1 MRNMR
6 RFLILTFSVMLSLA
20 MVGGVAIGVGYVY
33 FSRNLPDHETLK
45 QYTPKITTRLYAA
58 DGKMITEYAEQRRVF
73 VPYSMMPPLVV
84 HAFLASEDTDFF
96 HHKGISFRGVTR
108 AVFLNAWSWM
118 NHTGRRQGA
127 STITQQVAKN
137 FLVGNEKSLERKV
150 KEAIVAF
157 RIEKALSKET
167 ILELYLNEIYFGL
180 GSYGIGSA
188 SQRYFGKALTEL
200 APDEAAFLAALP
212 KAPSNYHP
220 VKNHDAALARRNWVL
235 SRMGETGVL
244 KPDDV
249 ALYQKKPLLP
259 PKAFTLSYVDAPY
272 FSEEIRRDLVNRY
285 GSQALYTG
293 GLSVRTTLN
302 PMMQE
307 EAQKAF
313 MRGAVAFDRRA
324 RAWDGVVG
332 HAPSLPTAC
341 DDPNNRLCWRHYAHA
356 FERLG
361 WTLFYVQSVEKQT
374 VSGTTE
380 DGRSLTLPRSA
391 LAWKMRVAKKAGQP
405 FLPITSFADIVSA
418 GDILWIA
425 KDTVKPTVDS
435 TQDTEKT
442 TQNTQDSWTI
452 QQVPKV
458 NGAMM
463 VLDPHTGR
471 IYAMVGGTSFDG
483 SEFNR
488 ATQATRQPGSSF
500 KPFVALAA
508 MESGYA
514 PNSRLLDAP
523 VVMEILG
530 ADQDRIWRPTNYSD
544 DFYGLTTLRR
554 GMELSRNLMTVR
566 LALAIGLKPIQ
577 DVAHRF
583 GIYDKMPP
591 YYSSVL
597 GSNETTLLKM
607 TQAYGELVNGGKKIR
622 PSLVDRIQDRHG
634 KTIFRHDNR
643 PCDACLNQTWQDQNP
658 PLLPDD
664 RETLADPRQ
673 VYQVVNI
680 LSGVVARGTGAKIG
694 ATFPG
699 YALAGKTGTTNDSR
713 DVWFLGFSPDL
724 VVGIY
729 YGYDQPQTLGRKE
742 TGGSVAVPV
751 FIDFMKTILPTM
763 PSVPFR
769 MPSGIRLVSTD
780 LQSGVVVPPDTPG
793 SIIEAFIPGQDLEQK
808 TVAVPGDSTG
818 PSWDGGGESPESL
831 VDGIY

>member
-1 MRNMR
+1 MR
-6 RFLILTFSVMLSLA
+6 RFLILGLSVMLSLA
-20 MVGGVAIGVGYVY
+20 MVGAVAAGIGYVY
-33 FSRNLPDHETLK
+33 FSRNLPDHEALK

-58 DGKMITEYAEQRRVF
+58 DGQMITEYAEQRRVF
-73 VPYSMMPPLVV
+73 VPYGMMPPLVIQ
-84 HAFLASEDTDFF
+84 AFLASEDAAFF
-96 HHKGISFRGVTR
+96 HHKGVSFRGVMR
-108 AVFLNAWSWM
+108 AAFLNAWSWV
-118 NHTGRRQGA
+118 NDTGRRQGA

-157 RIEKALSKET
+157 RIERALSKET

-188 SQRYFGKALTEL
+188 AQRYFGKALTEL
-200 APDEAAFLAALP
+200 TPDEAAFLAALP

-235 SRMGETGVL
+235 FRMGEIGVL
-244 KPDDV
+244 KPDEV
-249 ALYQKKPLLP
+249 IFYQKKPLLP
-259 PKAFTLSYVDAPY
+259 PKEVTLSYVNAPY
-272 FSEEIRRDLVNRY
+272 FAEDIRRDLVDRY
-285 GSQALYTG
+285 GSQVLYTG

-302 PMMQE
+302 PMMQD
-307 EAQKAF
+307 EAHKAL

-332 HAPSLPTAC
+332 RAPSLPQAC
-341 DDPNNRLCWRHYAHA
+341 QDQTSPTCWAHYPHA
-356 FERLG
+356 FARLG
-361 WTLFYVQSVEKQT
+361 WTLFYIESVEKT
-374 VSGTTE
+374 EISGATE
-380 DGRSLTLPRSA
+380 DGLRLTLPRSA
-391 LAWKMRVAKKAGQP
+391 LAWKMKAAKKAGQP
-405 FLPITSFADIVSA
+405 FTPIASFQDIFSP
-418 GDILWIA
+418 GDVIWIA
-425 KDTVKPTVDS
+425 QNEEAKAPDTLAPEDKTAPVKIPSAPT
-435 TQDTEKT
+435 
-442 TQNTQDSWTI
+442 WAI

-463 VLDPHTGR
+463 ALDPHTGR
-471 IYAMVGGTSFDG
+471 VYAMVGGTSFDG

-530 ADQDRIWRPTNYSD
+530 ADQDRIWKPSNYSG
-544 DFYGLTTLRR
+544 DFYGLTTIRR
-554 GMELSRNLMTVR
+554 GIELSRNLMTVR
-566 LALAIGLKPIQ
+566 LALAMGLKPIQ

-583 GIYDKMPP
+583 GVYDKMPP

-607 TQAYGELVNGGKKIR
+607 TQAYAELVNGGKKIH
-622 PSLVDRIQDRHG
+622 PSLVDRIQDRYG
-634 KTIFRHDNR
+634 KTIFRHDDR
-643 PCDACLNQTWQDQNP
+643 ACADCLNQTWQQQDP
-658 PLLPDD
+658 PILPDT

-673 VYQVVNI
+673 VYQVVSI

-694 ATFPG
+694 AAFPG

-713 DVWFLGFSPDL
+713 DVWFMGFSPDL
-724 VVGIY
+724 VVGVY
-729 YGYDQPQTLGRKE
+729 FGYDQPQTLGRKE

-751 FIDFMKTILPTM
+751 FIDFMKKILPTM

-769 MPSGIRLVSTD
+769 MPAGIRLVSTD
-780 LQSGVVVPPDTPG
+780 LNSGVVVPPDTPG
-793 SIIEAFIPGQDLEQK
+793 SIVEAFIPGQDLEQK
-808 TVAVPGDSTG
+808 TVEVPGDSTG
-818 PSWDGGGESPESL
+818 GDVPGGSL
-831 VDGIY
+831 DTPDSLDGIY

>member
-20 MVGGVAIGVGYVY
+20 MVGGVALGVGYIY

-58 DGKMITEYAEQRRVF
+58 DGQMITEYAEQRRVF

-84 HAFLASEDTDFF
+84 HAFLASEDADFF
-96 HHKGISFRGVTR
+96 HHKGVSFRGVTR
-108 AVFLNAWSWM
+108 AVFLNAWSWV

-157 RIEKALSKET
+157 RIEKAMSKET

-188 SQRYFGKALTEL
+188 AQRYFGKALTEL
-200 APDEAAFLAALP
+200 TPDEAAFLAALP

-332 HAPSLPTAC
+332 RAASLPTDC
-341 DDPNNRLCWRHYAHA
+341 DDPNNPLCWRHYAHA
-356 FERLG
+356 FARLG

-374 VSGTTE
+374 ISGTTE

-391 LAWKMRVAKKAGQP
+391 LAWKMRVAKKADQP
-405 FLPITSFADIVSA
+405 FLSITSFADIVSA

-425 KDTVKPTVDS
+425 KDTVKPPVDS
-435 TQDTEKT
+435 TKDTEQT
-442 TQNTQDSWTI
+442 TQTQESWTI

-463 VLDPHTGR
+463 ALDPHTGR

-530 ADQDRIWRPTNYSD
+530 ADQDRIWKPSNYSD

-622 PSLVDRIQDRHG
+622 PSLVDRIQDRYG

-643 PCDACLNQTWQDQNP
+643 PCDACLNQTWQDQPP

-742 TGGSVAVPV
+742 TGGNVAVPV

-780 LQSGVVVPPDTPG
+780 LHSGVVVPPDTPG

-818 PSWDGGGESPESL
+818 PSLDGSGESPESL
-831 VDGIY
+831 DGIY

>member
-20 MVGGVAIGVGYVY
+20 MVGGVALGVGYVY

-58 DGKMITEYAEQRRVF
+58 DGQMITEYAEQRRVF

-84 HAFLASEDTDFF
+84 HAFLASEDADFF
-96 HHKGISFRGVTR
+96 HHKGVSFRGVTR
-108 AVFLNAWSWM
+108 AVFLNAWSWV

-157 RIEKALSKET
+157 RIEKAMSKET

-188 SQRYFGKALTEL
+188 AQRYFGKALTEL
-200 APDEAAFLAALP
+200 TPDEAAFLAALP

-244 KPDDV
+244 KPDAV

-332 HAPSLPTAC
+332 RAASLPTDC
-341 DDPNNRLCWRHYAHA
+341 DDPNNPLCWRHYAHA
-356 FERLG
+356 FARLG

-374 VSGTTE
+374 ISGTTE

-391 LAWKMRVAKKAGQP
+391 LAWKMRVAKKADQP
-405 FLPITSFADIVSA
+405 FLSIASFADIVSA

-425 KDTVKPTVDS
+425 KDTVKPPVDS
-435 TQDTEKT
+435 TKDTEQT
-442 TQNTQDSWTI
+442 TQTQESWTI

-463 VLDPHTGR
+463 ALDPHTGR

-530 ADQDRIWRPTNYSD
+530 ADQDRIWRPSNYSD

-622 PSLVDRIQDRHG
+622 PSLVDRIQDRYG

-643 PCDACLNQTWQDQNP
+643 PCDACLNQTWQDQAP

-742 TGGSVAVPV
+742 TGGNVAVPV

-780 LQSGVVVPPDTPG
+780 LHSGVVVPPDTPG

-808 TVAVPGDSTG
+808 TVEVPGDSTG
-818 PSWDGGGESPESL
+818 PSLDGSGESPESL
-831 VDGIY
+831 DGIY

>member
-20 MVGGVAIGVGYVY
+20 MVGGVALGVGYVY

-58 DGKMITEYAEQRRVF
+58 DGQMITEYAEQRRVF

-84 HAFLASEDTDFF
+84 HAFLASEDADFF
-96 HHKGISFRGVTR
+96 HHKGVSFRGVTR
-108 AVFLNAWSWM
+108 AVFLNAWSWV

-157 RIEKALSKET
+157 RIEKAMSKET

-188 SQRYFGKALTEL
+188 AQRYFGKALTEL
-200 APDEAAFLAALP
+200 TPDEAAFLAALP

-332 HAPSLPTAC
+332 RAASLPTDC
-341 DDPNNRLCWRHYAHA
+341 DDPNNPLCWRHYAHA
-356 FERLG
+356 FARLG

-374 VSGTTE
+374 ISGTTE

-405 FLPITSFADIVSA
+405 FLPITSFADIVST

-425 KDTVKPTVDS
+425 KDTVKPPVDS
-435 TQDTEKT
+435 TKDTEQT
-442 TQNTQDSWTI
+442 TQTQESWTI

-530 ADQDRIWRPTNYSD
+530 ADQDRIWRPSNYSD

-622 PSLVDRIQDRHG
+622 PSLVDRIQDRYG

-643 PCDACLNQTWQDQNP
+643 PCDACLNQTWQDQAP

-742 TGGSVAVPV
+742 TGGNVAVPV

-780 LQSGVVVPPDTPG
+780 LHSGVVVPPDTPG

-808 TVAVPGDSTG
+808 TVEVPGDSTG
-818 PSWDGGGESPESL
+818 PSLDGSGESPESL
-831 VDGIY
+831 DGIY

>member
-1 MRNMR
+1 MRSTR
-6 RFLILTFSVMLSLA
+6 RFLVLTFSVLLSLA
-20 MVGGVAIGVGYVY
+20 MVGGVVLGVGYVY

-58 DGKMITEYAEQRRVF
+58 DGQMITEYAEQRRVF

-84 HAFLASEDTDFF
+84 QAFLASEDADFF
-96 HHKGISFRGVTR
+96 RHKGVSLRGVTR
-108 AVFLNAWSWM
+108 AVFLNAWSWV

-137 FLVGNEKSLERKV
+137 FLVGNEKSLERKI

-188 SQRYFGKALTEL
+188 AQRYFGKALTEL
-200 APDEAAFLAALP
+200 TPDEAAFLAALP

-220 VKNHDAALARRNWVL
+220 VRNHDAALARRNWVL
-235 SRMGETGVL
+235 SRMGEIGLL
-244 KPDDV
+244 KPEEV
-249 ALYQKKPLLP
+249 TLYQKKTLLP
-259 PKAFTLSYVDAPY
+259 PKALTLSYVDAPY
-272 FSEEIRRDLVNRY
+272 FAEEIRRDLVNRY

-302 PMMQE
+302 PMMQD

-332 HAPSLPTAC
+332 RAASLPTAC
-341 DDPNNRLCWRHYAHA
+341 DDANSPLCWRHYAHA
-356 FERLG
+356 FQRLG
-361 WTLFYVQSVEKQT
+361 WTLFYIQSVEKESL
-374 VSGTTE
+374 SGMTE
-380 DGRSLTLPRSA
+380 GGDALTLPRSA
-391 LAWKMRVAKKAGQP
+391 LGWKMRVAKKAGQP
-405 FLPITSFADIVSA
+405 FQPITSFQDILSA
-418 GDILWIA
+418 GDIVWIA
-425 KDTVKPTVDS
+425 QGDANSIPKNSEQANISS
-435 TQDTEKT
+435 TPPP
-442 TQNTQDSWTI
+442 NSWMI

-530 ADQDRIWRPTNYSD
+530 ADQDRIWKPSNYSD

-566 LALAIGLKPIQ
+566 LALAMGLKPIQ

-597 GSNETTLLKM
+597 GSNETTLLRM

-643 PCDACLNQTWQDQNP
+643 PCATCSDRTWQDQNP
-658 PLLPDD
+658 PILPDD
-664 RETLADPRQ
+664 RETLADPRH

-751 FIDFMKTILPTM
+751 FIDFMKTVLPTM

-769 MPSGIRLVSTD
+769 MPAGIRLVSTD

-793 SIIEAFIPGQDLEQK
+793 SIVEAFIPGQDLEQK
-808 TVAVPGDSTG
+808 TVEVPGDSTSPTPEG
-818 PSWDGGGESPESL
+818 LDESPETL
-831 VDGIY
+831 DGIY

>member
-1 MRNMR
+1 M
-6 RFLILTFSVMLSLA
+6 
-20 MVGGVAIGVGYVY
+20 
-33 FSRNLPDHETLK
+33 
-45 QYTPKITTRLYAA
+45 
-58 DGKMITEYAEQRRVF
+58 
-73 VPYSMMPPLVV
+73 
-84 HAFLASEDTDFF
+84 
-96 HHKGISFRGVTR
+96 
-108 AVFLNAWSWM
+108 
-118 NHTGRRQGA
+118 
-127 STITQQVAKN
+127 
-137 FLVGNEKSLERKV
+137 
-150 KEAIVAF
+150 
-157 RIEKALSKET
+157 
-167 ILELYLNEIYFGL
+167 
-180 GSYGIGSA
+180 
-188 SQRYFGKALTEL
+188 
-200 APDEAAFLAALP
+200 
-212 KAPSNYHP
+212 
-220 VKNHDAALARRNWVL
+220 KNHDAALARRNWVL

-332 HAPSLPTAC
+332 RAASLPTDC
-341 DDPNNRLCWRHYAHA
+341 DDPNNPLCWRHYAHA
-356 FERLG
+356 FARLG

-374 VSGTTE
+374 ISGATE

-391 LAWKMRVAKKAGQP
+391 LAWKMRVAKKADQP
-405 FLPITSFADIVSA
+405 FLSITSFADIVSA

-425 KDTVKPTVDS
+425 KDTVKPPVDS
-435 TQDTEKT
+435 TKDTEQT
-442 TQNTQDSWTI
+442 TQTQESWTI

-463 VLDPHTGR
+463 ALDPHTGR

-530 ADQDRIWRPTNYSD
+530 ADQDRIWRPSNYSD

-577 DVAHRF
+577 DIAHRF

-622 PSLVDRIQDRHG
+622 PSLVDRIQDRYG

-643 PCDACLNQTWQDQNP
+643 PCDSCLNQTWQDQAP

-742 TGGSVAVPV
+742 TGGNVAVPV

-780 LQSGVVVPPDTPG
+780 LHSGVVVPPDTPG

-808 TVAVPGDSTG
+808 TVEVPGDSTG
-818 PSWDGGGESPESL
+818 PSLDGSGESPESL
-831 VDGIY
+831 DGIY

>member
-20 MVGGVAIGVGYVY
+20 MVGGVALGVGYVY

-58 DGKMITEYAEQRRVF
+58 DGQMITEYAEQRRVF

-84 HAFLASEDTDFF
+84 HAFLASEDADFF
-96 HHKGISFRGVTR
+96 HHKGVSFRGVTR
-108 AVFLNAWSWM
+108 AVFLNAWSWV

-157 RIEKALSKET
+157 RIEKAMSKET

-188 SQRYFGKALTEL
+188 AQRYFGKALTEL
-200 APDEAAFLAALP
+200 TPDEAAFLAALP

-332 HAPSLPTAC
+332 RAASLPTDC
-341 DDPNNRLCWRHYAHA
+341 DDPNNPLCWRHYAHA
-356 FERLG
+356 FARLG

-374 VSGTTE
+374 ISGTTE

-405 FLPITSFADIVSA
+405 FLPITSFADIVST

-425 KDTVKPTVDS
+425 KDTVKPPVDS
-435 TQDTEKT
+435 TKDTEQT
-442 TQNTQDSWTI
+442 TQTQESWTI

-463 VLDPHTGR
+463 ALDPHTGR

-530 ADQDRIWRPTNYSD
+530 ADQDRIWRPSNYSD

-622 PSLVDRIQDRHG
+622 PSLVDRIQDRYG

-643 PCDACLNQTWQDQNP
+643 PCDACLNQTWQDQAP

-742 TGGSVAVPV
+742 TGGNVAVPV

-780 LQSGVVVPPDTPG
+780 LHSGVVVPPDTPG

-808 TVAVPGDSTG
+808 TVEVPGDSTG
-818 PSWDGGGESPESL
+818 PSLDGSGESPESL
-831 VDGIY
+831 DGIY

>member
-1 MRNMR
+1 
-6 RFLILTFSVMLSLA
+6 
-20 MVGGVAIGVGYVY
+20 
-33 FSRNLPDHETLK
+33 
-45 QYTPKITTRLYAA
+45 
-58 DGKMITEYAEQRRVF
+58 
-73 VPYSMMPPLVV
+73 
-84 HAFLASEDTDFF
+84 
-96 HHKGISFRGVTR
+96 
-108 AVFLNAWSWM
+108 
-118 NHTGRRQGA
+118 
-127 STITQQVAKN
+127 
-137 FLVGNEKSLERKV
+137 
-150 KEAIVAF
+150 
-157 RIEKALSKET
+157 
-167 ILELYLNEIYFGL
+167 
-180 GSYGIGSA
+180 
-188 SQRYFGKALTEL
+188 
-200 APDEAAFLAALP
+200 
-212 KAPSNYHP
+212 
-220 VKNHDAALARRNWVL
+220 
-235 SRMGETGVL
+235 
-244 KPDDV
+244 
-249 ALYQKKPLLP
+249 
-259 PKAFTLSYVDAPY
+259 
-272 FSEEIRRDLVNRY
+272 
-285 GSQALYTG
+285 
-293 GLSVRTTLN
+293 
-302 PMMQE
+302 
-307 EAQKAF
+307 
-313 MRGAVAFDRRA
+313 
-324 RAWDGVVG
+324 
-332 HAPSLPTAC
+332 
-341 DDPNNRLCWRHYAHA
+341 
-356 FERLG
+356 LG
-361 WTLFYVQSVEKQT
+361 WTLFYIQSAQNDSI
-374 VSGTTE
+374 SGITE
-380 DGRSLTLPRSA
+380 EGQALTLPRSA
-391 LAWKMRVAKKAGQP
+391 LAWKMRVPKKAGQP
-405 FLPITSFADIVSA
+405 FLPITSFQDIVSA
-418 GDILWIA
+418 GDIVWIM
-425 KDTVKPTVDS
+425 KE
-435 TQDTEKT
+435 TEKFPPAKGNKT
-442 TQNTQDSWTI
+442 TETPKATWI
-452 QQVPKV
+452 LQQIPKV

-530 ADQDRIWRPTNYSD
+530 ADQDRIWKPSNYSG

-583 GIYDKMPP
+583 GIYDNMPP

-622 PSLVDRIQDRHG
+622 PSLVDRIQDRYG

-643 PCDACLNQTWQDQNP
+643 PCADCLQKTWQDQNP
-658 PLLPDD
+658 PILPDD
-664 RETLADPRQ
+664 RETLADPRH

-793 SIIEAFIPGQDLEQK
+793 SIVEAFIPGQDLEQK
-808 TVAVPGDSTG
+808 TVQVPGDSTG
-818 PSWDGGGESPESL
+818 PSSEDTGESPDTL
-831 VDGIY
+831 DGTY

>member
-1 MRNMR
+1 
-6 RFLILTFSVMLSLA
+6 
-20 MVGGVAIGVGYVY
+20 
-33 FSRNLPDHETLK
+33 
-45 QYTPKITTRLYAA
+45 
-58 DGKMITEYAEQRRVF
+58 
-73 VPYSMMPPLVV
+73 
-84 HAFLASEDTDFF
+84 
-96 HHKGISFRGVTR
+96 
-108 AVFLNAWSWM
+108 
-118 NHTGRRQGA
+118 
-127 STITQQVAKN
+127 
-137 FLVGNEKSLERKV
+137 
-150 KEAIVAF
+150 
-157 RIEKALSKET
+157 
-167 ILELYLNEIYFGL
+167 
-180 GSYGIGSA
+180 
-188 SQRYFGKALTEL
+188 
-200 APDEAAFLAALP
+200 
-212 KAPSNYHP
+212 
-220 VKNHDAALARRNWVL
+220 
-235 SRMGETGVL
+235 
-244 KPDDV
+244 
-249 ALYQKKPLLP
+249 
-259 PKAFTLSYVDAPY
+259 
-272 FSEEIRRDLVNRY
+272 
-285 GSQALYTG
+285 
-293 GLSVRTTLN
+293 
-302 PMMQE
+302 
-307 EAQKAF
+307 
-313 MRGAVAFDRRA
+313 
-324 RAWDGVVG
+324 
-332 HAPSLPTAC
+332 LPTAC

-530 ADQDRIWRPTNYSD
+530 ADQDRIWKPTNYSD

-643 PCDACLNQTWQDQNP
+643 PCDACLNQTWQDQAP

-808 TVAVPGDSTG
+808 TVEVPGDSTG

>member
-20 MVGGVAIGVGYVY
+20 MVGGVALGVGYIY

-58 DGKMITEYAEQRRVF
+58 DGQMITEYAEQRRVF

-84 HAFLASEDTDFF
+84 HAFLASEDADFF
-96 HHKGISFRGVTR
+96 HHKGVSFRGVTR
-108 AVFLNAWSWM
+108 AVFLNAWSWV

-157 RIEKALSKET
+157 RIEKAMSKET

-188 SQRYFGKALTEL
+188 AQRYFGKALTEL
-200 APDEAAFLAALP
+200 TPDEAAFLAALP

-332 HAPSLPTAC
+332 RAASLPTDC
-341 DDPNNRLCWRHYAHA
+341 DDPNNPLCWRHYAHA
-356 FERLG
+356 FARLG

-374 VSGTTE
+374 ISGATE

-391 LAWKMRVAKKAGQP
+391 LAWKMRVAKKADQP
-405 FLPITSFADIVSA
+405 FLSITSFADIFSA

-425 KDTVKPTVDS
+425 KDTVKPPVDS
-435 TQDTEKT
+435 TKDTEQT
-442 TQNTQDSWTI
+442 TQTQESWTI

-463 VLDPHTGR
+463 ALDPHTGR

-530 ADQDRIWRPTNYSD
+530 ADQDRIWRPSNYSD

-622 PSLVDRIQDRHG
+622 PSLVDRIQDRYG

-643 PCDACLNQTWQDQNP
+643 PCDACLNQTWQDQAP

-742 TGGSVAVPV
+742 TGGNVAVPV

-780 LQSGVVVPPDTPG
+780 LHSGVVVPPDTPG

-808 TVAVPGDSTG
+808 TVEVPGDSTG
-818 PSWDGGGESPESL
+818 PSLDGSGESPESL
-831 VDGIY
+831 DGIY

>member
-20 MVGGVAIGVGYVY
+20 MVGGVALGVGYVY

-58 DGKMITEYAEQRRVF
+58 DGQMITEYAEQRRVF

-84 HAFLASEDTDFF
+84 HAFLASEDADFF
-96 HHKGISFRGVTR
+96 HHKGVSFRGVTR
-108 AVFLNAWSWM
+108 AVFLNAWSWV

-157 RIEKALSKET
+157 RIEKAMSKET

-188 SQRYFGKALTEL
+188 AQRYFGKALTEL
-200 APDEAAFLAALP
+200 TPDEAAFLAALP

-244 KPDDV
+244 KPDAV

-332 HAPSLPTAC
+332 RAASLPTDC
-341 DDPNNRLCWRHYAHA
+341 DDPNNPLCWRHYAHA
-356 FERLG
+356 FARLG

-374 VSGTTE
+374 ISGTTE

-391 LAWKMRVAKKAGQP
+391 LAWKMRVAKKADQP
-405 FLPITSFADIVSA
+405 FLSITSFADIVSA
-418 GDILWIA
+418 GDILWIT
-425 KDTVKPTVDS
+425 KDTVKPPVDS
-435 TQDTEKT
+435 TKDTEQT
-442 TQNTQDSWTI
+442 TQTQESWTI

-463 VLDPHTGR
+463 ALDPHTGR

-530 ADQDRIWRPTNYSD
+530 ADQDRIWKPSNYSD

-622 PSLVDRIQDRHG
+622 PSLVDRIQDRYG

-643 PCDACLNQTWQDQNP
+643 PCDACLNQTWQDQAP

-742 TGGSVAVPV
+742 TGGNVAVPV

-780 LQSGVVVPPDTPG
+780 LHSGVVVPPDTPG

-808 TVAVPGDSTG
+808 TVEVPGDSTG
-818 PSWDGGGESPESL
+818 PSLDGSGESPESL
-831 VDGIY
+831 DGIY

>member
-20 MVGGVAIGVGYVY
+20 MVGGVALGVGYVY

-58 DGKMITEYAEQRRVF
+58 DGQMITEYAEQRRVF

-84 HAFLASEDTDFF
+84 HAFLASEDADFF
-96 HHKGISFRGVTR
+96 HHKGVSFRGVTR
-108 AVFLNAWSWM
+108 AVFLNAWSWV

-157 RIEKALSKET
+157 RIEKAMSKET

-188 SQRYFGKALTEL
+188 AQRYFGKALTEL
-200 APDEAAFLAALP
+200 TPDEAAFLAALP

-332 HAPSLPTAC
+332 RAASLPTDC
-341 DDPNNRLCWRHYAHA
+341 DDPNNPLCWRHYAHTFA
-356 FERLG
+356 RLG

-374 VSGTTE
+374 ISGTTE

-391 LAWKMRVAKKAGQP
+391 LAWKMRVAKKADQP
-405 FLPITSFADIVSA
+405 FLSITSFADIVSA

-425 KDTVKPTVDS
+425 KDTVKPPVDS
-435 TQDTEKT
+435 TKDTEQT
-442 TQNTQDSWTI
+442 TQTQESWTI

-463 VLDPHTGR
+463 ALDPHTGR

-530 ADQDRIWRPTNYSD
+530 ADQDRIWKPSNYSD

-622 PSLVDRIQDRHG
+622 PSLVDRIQDRYG

-643 PCDACLNQTWQDQNP
+643 PCDACLNQTWQDQAP

-742 TGGSVAVPV
+742 TGGNVAVPV

-780 LQSGVVVPPDTPG
+780 LHSGVVVPPDTPG

-808 TVAVPGDSTG
+808 TVEVPGDSTG
-818 PSWDGGGESPESL
+818 PSLDGSGESPESL
-831 VDGIY
+831 DGIY